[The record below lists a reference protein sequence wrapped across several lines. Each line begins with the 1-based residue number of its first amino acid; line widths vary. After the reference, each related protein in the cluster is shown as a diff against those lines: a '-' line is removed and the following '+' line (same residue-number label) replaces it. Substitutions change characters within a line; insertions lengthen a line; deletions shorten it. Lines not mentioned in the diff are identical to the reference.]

1 MNKIPNNLTNINFFL
16 ILVLPFAL
24 LFGTFISEIIIF
36 LSTVF
41 FLLKSYIEKEW
52 EWTTKTEFKF
62 LLLIWG
68 YLILN
73 AILANN
79 IHLSLSRGFFFF
91 RFILLIFVISDILKN
106 KRFEN
111 IIFISWIS
119 LTIVTSVDIYIE
131 FFFQKNLLGKF
142 SEYPGRIASFTGKE
156 LKIGGY
162 LIAIL
167 LTSFSFFLNKNLNI
181 KKYIILLSVL
191 TLALI
196 AVIIT
201 GERSNSIKAVFIFI
215 LFLLFL
221 KKHQLIKY
229 VVLILFII
237 MLITSVL
244 NINKIKYRYTEIIN
258 NINNPII
265 LLKDSLHGAH
275 YSTAWK
281 IFKNYPYFGVGNKNF
296 REECQNKI
304 YLDKNY
310 KYTENRC
317 STHPHQIYLEL
328 LSELGI
334 IGTLLIIFFIIFI
347 SAKSFLIYFKNYNLL
362 ILAPT
367 LYVISIFIPVIPSGS
382 FFTSFGAT
390 LFWLN
395 VGIIFSNFNRN

>member
-1 MNKIPNNLTNINFFL
+1 MNNISNNLTNINFFL
-16 ILVLPFAL
+16 ILLLPFAL
-24 LFGTFISEIIIF
+24 LFGTFVSEIIIF

-41 FLLKSYIEKEW
+41 FLIKSYIEKEW
-52 EWTTKTEFKF
+52 EWTKKTEFKF
-62 LLLIWG
+62 LLLIWS

-73 AILANN
+73 AILAEN
-79 IHLSLSRGFFFF
+79 IHLSFSRGIFFF

-111 IIFISWIS
+111 IIFISWVT
-119 LTIVTSVDIYIE
+119 LTIITSVDIYIE
-131 FFFQKNLLGKF
+131 FFFEKNLLGNF
-142 SEYPGRIASFTGKE
+142 SEYPERIASYTGKE

-162 LIAIL
+162 LSATL
-167 LTSFSFFLNKNLNI
+167 FTSFSFFLNKNINI
-181 KKYIILLSVL
+181 KKYIILFSLL
-191 TLALI
+191 TFTLI
-196 AVIIT
+196 AVIFT

-215 LFLLFL
+215 LFLMFL

-229 VVLILFII
+229 IILILFII
-237 MLITSVL
+237 ILIMSIL

-258 NINNPII
+258 NINDPII

-296 REECQNKI
+296 REECHNKI
-304 YLDKNY
+304 YFDKNY

-334 IGTLLIIFFIIFI
+334 IGTLLIVFFIIFI
-347 SAKSFLIYFKNYNLL
+347 STKSFLIFFKNYNLL

-367 LYVISIFIPVIPSGS
+367 LYVISIFMPLIPSGS

-395 VGIIFSNFNRN
+395 IGIIFSNFNKN

>member
-1 MNKIPNNLTNINFFL
+1 M

-24 LFGTFISEIIIF
+24 LFGTFVSEIIIF

-41 FLLKSYIEKEW
+41 FLIKSYIEKEW
-52 EWTTKTEFKF
+52 EWTKKTEFKF
-62 LLLIWG
+62 LLLIWS

-79 IHLSLSRGFFFF
+79 IHLSLSRGIFFF

-106 KRFEN
+106 KRFAN
-111 IIFISWIS
+111 IIFISWIT

-131 FFFQKNLLGKF
+131 FFFEKDLLGNF
-142 SEYPGRIASFTGKE
+142 SEYSGRIASFTGKE

-167 LTSFSFFLNKNLNI
+167 LTSFSFFLNKNINI
-181 KKYIILLSVL
+181 KKYIILLSLL
-191 TLALI
+191 TFALM
-196 AVIIT
+196 AVIIS
-201 GERSNSIKAVFIFI
+201 GERSNSIKVVFIFI
-215 LFLLFL
+215 LYLLFL

-229 VVLILFII
+229 IVLILFII
-237 MLITSVL
+237 ILIMSVL

-334 IGTLLIIFFIIFI
+334 IGTLLIVFFCNIYKRKIFFN
-347 SAKSFLIYFKNYNLL
+347 IY
-362 ILAPT
+362 
-367 LYVISIFIPVIPSGS
+367 
-382 FFTSFGAT
+382 
-390 LFWLN
+390 
-395 VGIIFSNFNRN
+395 

>member
-1 MNKIPNNLTNINFFL
+1 MKNISYNLTKINFFL
-16 ILVLPFAL
+16 ILLLPFAL
-24 LFGTFISEIIIF
+24 LLGTFASEVVIF
-36 LSTVF
+36 LSTLL
-41 FLLKSYIEKEW
+41 FLIKSYFEKKW
-52 EWTTKTEFKF
+52 QWTKSTEFKF
-62 LLLIWG
+62 LLLIWC

-73 AILANN
+73 SILANN
-79 IHLSLSRGFFFF
+79 IHLSLSRGVFFF

-106 KRFEN
+106 EKFKET
-111 IIFISWIS
+111 IFVSWIVLTIFISI
-119 LTIVTSVDIYIE
+119 DIYIE
-131 FFFQKNLLGKF
+131 FFFEKNLLGN
-142 SEYPGRIASFTGKE
+142 SSDYPGRIASFTGKE
-156 LKIGGY
+156 LKVGGY

-181 KKYIILLSVL
+181 KKYIILLSC
-191 TLALI
+191 LI
-196 AVIIT
+196 GAVVAVIMT
-201 GERSNSIKAVFIFI
+201 GERSNSIKAVFVFI
-215 LFLLFL
+215 LLLLLL

-229 VVLILFII
+229 AALVLFLIILII
-237 MLITSVL
+237 GIL
-244 NINKIKYRYTEIIN
+244 NINKIKYRYTDIIN
-258 NINNPII
+258 NISNPTI

-304 YLDKNY
+304 YFDKNY
-310 KYTENRC
+310 KYTESRC
-317 STHPHQIYLEL
+317 STHPHQVYLEL

-334 IGTLLIIFFIIFI
+334 IGTLLIVFFIIFI

-367 LYVISIFIPVIPSGS
+367 LYIISIFIPLIPSGS

-395 VGIIFSNFNRN
+395 IGIILSNFNKN

>member
-1 MNKIPNNLTNINFFL
+1 MKNISNNLIKINFFL
-16 ILVLPFAL
+16 ILLLPFAL
-24 LFGTFISEIIIF
+24 LFGTFVSEIVIF
-36 LSTVF
+36 LSTLVF
-41 FLLKSYIEKEW
+41 LIKSYFEKEW
-52 EWTTKTEFKF
+52 EWTKSTEFKF
-62 LLLIWG
+62 LLLIWS

-73 AILANN
+73 SILANN
-79 IHLSLSRGFFFF
+79 IHLSLSRSVFFF

-106 KRFEN
+106 KRFER
-111 IIFISWIS
+111 IIFISWIT

-131 FFFQKNLLGKF
+131 FFFGRDLLGN
-142 SEYPGRIASFTGKE
+142 SSDYPGRIASFTGKE

-167 LTSFSFFLNKNLNI
+167 LTSFSFFLNKNINI
-181 KKYIILLSVL
+181 KKYIILLSF
-191 TLALI
+191 LI
-196 AVIIT
+196 GAVVAVIMT
-201 GERSNSIKAVFIFI
+201 GERSNSIKAVFVFI
-215 LFLLFL
+215 LFLLLL
-221 KKHQLIKY
+221 KKNQLIKY

-237 MLITSVL
+237 ILIMSIF
-244 NINKIKYRYTEIIN
+244 NINKIKSRYTEIIN

-304 YLDKNY
+304 YFDKNY
-310 KYTENRC
+310 KYTESRC

-334 IGTLLIIFFIIFI
+334 IGSLLIVFFIIFI
-347 SAKSFLIYFKNYNLL
+347 STKSFLIYFKNYNLL

-367 LYVISIFIPVIPSGS
+367 LYVISIFMPLIPSGS

-395 VGIIFSNFNRN
+395 IGIIFSSFNKN

>member
-1 MNKIPNNLTNINFFL
+1 MNKISNNLTNINFFL
-16 ILVLPFAL
+16 ILVLPIAL
-24 LFGTFISEIIIF
+24 LFGTFVSEIIIF
-36 LSTVF
+36 LSSVF
-41 FLLKSYIEKEW
+41 FLIKSYIEKEW
-52 EWTTKTEFKF
+52 EWTEKNEFKF

-79 IHLSLSRGFFFF
+79 IHLSLSRGIFFF

-111 IIFISWIS
+111 IIFISWIT

-131 FFFQKNLLGKF
+131 FFFEKDLLGNF

-167 LTSFSFFLNKNLNI
+167 LTPFSFFLNKNINI
-181 KKYIILLSVL
+181 KKYIILLSIL
-191 TLALI
+191 TFTLI
-196 AVIIT
+196 AVIMT

-221 KKHQLIKY
+221 KKHQLIKHII
-229 VVLILFII
+229 LILFITILI
-237 MLITSVL
+237 MSIL
-244 NINKIKYRYTEIIN
+244 NINKIKYRYTEITN
-258 NINNPII
+258 NINNPVI

-334 IGTLLIIFFIIFI
+334 IGTLLIVFFIIFI

-367 LYVISIFIPVIPSGS
+367 LYVISIFIPLIPSGS

-395 VGIIFSNFNRN
+395 IGIIFSNFNKN

>member
-16 ILVLPFAL
+16 ILVLPFSL

-41 FLLKSYIEKEW
+41 FLIKSYIEKEW
-52 EWTTKTEFKF
+52 EWTKKTEFKF

-79 IHLSLSRGFFFF
+79 IHLSLSRGIFFF

-111 IIFISWIS
+111 IIFISWIA
-119 LTIVTSVDIYIE
+119 LTIVTSVDIYME
-131 FFFQKNLLGKF
+131 FFFEKDLLGNF
-142 SEYPGRIASFTGKE
+142 SEYSGRIASFTGKE

-162 LIAIL
+162 LIAIIF
-167 LTSFSFFLNKNLNI
+167 TSFSFFLNKNINI
-181 KKYIILLSVL
+181 KNYIILLSLL
-191 TLALI
+191 TFVLI
-196 AVIIT
+196 AVIMS
-201 GERSNSIKAVFIFI
+201 GERSNSIKAVFIFV

-229 VVLILFII
+229 IVLILFII
-237 MLITSVL
+237 ILIMCVL

-258 NINNPII
+258 NISNPII

-281 IFKNYPYFGVGNKNF
+281 IFKNYPYFGAGNKNF

-334 IGTLLIIFFIIFI
+334 IGTLLIVFFIIFI

-367 LYVISIFIPVIPSGS
+367 LYIISIFMPLIPSGS

-395 VGIIFSNFNRN
+395 IGIILSNFNKN

>member
-41 FLLKSYIEKEW
+41 FLIKSYIEKEW
-52 EWTTKTEFKF
+52 EWTAKTEFKF

-79 IHLSLSRGFFFF
+79 IHLSLSRGIFFF

-131 FFFQKNLLGKF
+131 FFFQKNLLENF

-201 GERSNSIKAVFIFI
+201 GERSNSIKAVFIFV

-229 VVLILFII
+229 IVLILFII
-237 MLITSVL
+237 ILIMSVL

-258 NINNPII
+258 NISNPII

-334 IGTLLIIFFIIFI
+334 IGTLLIVFFIIFI

-367 LYVISIFIPVIPSGS
+367 LYIISIFIPLIPSGS

-395 VGIIFSNFNRN
+395 IGIILSNFNKN

>member
-1 MNKIPNNLTNINFFL
+1 MNKISNNLTNINFFL

-41 FLLKSYIEKEW
+41 FLIKSYIEKEW
-52 EWTTKTEFKF
+52 GWTEKTEFKF

-79 IHLSLSRGFFFF
+79 IHLSLPRGIFFF

-111 IIFISWIS
+111 IIFISWIT

-131 FFFQKNLLGKF
+131 FFFEKNLLGNF
-142 SEYPGRIASFTGKE
+142 SEYSGRIASFTGKE

-167 LTSFSFFLNKNLNI
+167 LTSFSFFLNKNINI
-181 KKYIILLSVL
+181 KKYIILLSLL
-191 TLALI
+191 TFVLI
-196 AVIIT
+196 AVIIS
-201 GERSNSIKAVFIFI
+201 GERSNSIRAVFIFI

-229 VVLILFII
+229 IVLILFII
-237 MLITSVL
+237 ILIVSVL
-244 NINKIKYRYTEIIN
+244 NINKIKYRYIEIIN

-296 REECQNKI
+296 REVCQNKI

-317 STHPHQIYLEL
+317 SAHPHQIYLEL

-334 IGTLLIIFFIIFI
+334 IGTLLIVFFIIFI

-367 LYVISIFIPVIPSGS
+367 LYIISIFIPLIPSGS

-395 VGIIFSNFNRN
+395 IGIILSNFNKN

>member
-1 MNKIPNNLTNINFFL
+1 MNKISINLKNINFFL

-24 LFGTFISEIIIF
+24 LIGTFVSEIIIF

-41 FLLKSYIEKEW
+41 FLIKSYIEKEW
-52 EWTTKTEFKF
+52 EWTQKTEFKF
-62 LLLIWG
+62 LLLIWS

-79 IHLSLSRGFFFF
+79 IHLSLSRGIFFF

-111 IIFISWIS
+111 IIFISWIA

-131 FFFQKNLLGKF
+131 FFFEKDLLGNF
-142 SEYPGRIASFTGKE
+142 SEYSGRIASFTGKE

-167 LTSFSFFLNKNLNI
+167 LTSFSFFLNKNINI

-191 TLALI
+191 TFTLI
-196 AVIIT
+196 AVIMT

-229 VVLILFII
+229 IVLILFII
-237 MLITSVL
+237 TLIVSVL

-334 IGTLLIIFFIIFI
+334 IGTLLIVFFIIFI

-367 LYVISIFIPVIPSGS
+367 LYVISIFIPLIPSGS

-395 VGIIFSNFNRN
+395 IGIIFSNFNKN

>member
-1 MNKIPNNLTNINFFL
+1 LNKIPNNLTNINFFL
-16 ILVLPFAL
+16 ILVLPFSL

-41 FLLKSYIEKEW
+41 FLIKSYIEKEW
-52 EWTTKTEFKF
+52 EWTEKTEFKF

-79 IHLSLSRGFFFF
+79 IHLSLSRGIFFF

-111 IIFISWIS
+111 IIFISWIA

-131 FFFQKNLLGKF
+131 FFFEKDLLGNF
-142 SEYPGRIASFTGKE
+142 SEYSGRIASFTGKE

-162 LIAIL
+162 LIAIIF
-167 LTSFSFFLNKNLNI
+167 TSFSFFLNKNINI
-181 KKYIILLSVL
+181 KNYIILLSLL
-191 TLALI
+191 TFALI
-196 AVIIT
+196 AVIMS
-201 GERSNSIKAVFIFI
+201 GERSNSIKAVFIFV

-229 VVLILFII
+229 IVLILFII
-237 MLITSVL
+237 ILIMCVL

-258 NINNPII
+258 NISNPII

-281 IFKNYPYFGVGNKNF
+281 IFKNYPYFGAGNKNF

-334 IGTLLIIFFIIFI
+334 IGTLLIVFFIIFI

-367 LYVISIFIPVIPSGS
+367 LYIISIFMPLIPSGS

-395 VGIIFSNFNRN
+395 IGIILSNFNKN

>member
-1 MNKIPNNLTNINFFL
+1 MNKTSNNLTNINFFL

-24 LFGTFISEIIIF
+24 LFGTFVSEIIIF
-36 LSTVF
+36 LSTAF
-41 FLLKSYIEKEW
+41 FLIKSYIEKKW
-52 EWTTKTEFKF
+52 EWTEKTEFKF

-79 IHLSLSRGFFFF
+79 IHLSLSRGIFFF

-111 IIFISWIS
+111 IIFISWIT

-131 FFFQKNLLGKF
+131 FFFNKDLLGNF
-142 SEYPGRIASFTGKE
+142 SEYSGRIASFTGKE

-167 LTSFSFFLNKNLNI
+167 LTSFSFFLNKNKNI
-181 KKYIILLSVL
+181 KRYIILLSVL
-191 TLALI
+191 AVTLI

-221 KKHQLIKY
+221 KKHQIIEY
-229 VVLILFII
+229 IILILFII
-237 MLITSVL
+237 ILIMGVL

-296 REECQNKI
+296 REECQNKV

-334 IGTLLIIFFIIFI
+334 IGTLLIVFFIIFI

-367 LYVISIFIPVIPSGS
+367 LYVMSIFIPLIPSGS

-395 VGIIFSNFNRN
+395 IGIIFSNFNKN

>member
-1 MNKIPNNLTNINFFL
+1 MNKISNNLTNINFFL

-24 LFGTFISEIIIF
+24 LFGTFVSEIIIF

-41 FLLKSYIEKEW
+41 FLIKSYIEKEW
-52 EWTTKTEFKF
+52 EWTQKTEFKF

-79 IHLSLSRGFFFF
+79 IHLSLSRGIFFF

-111 IIFISWIS
+111 FIFISWIT
-119 LTIVTSVDIYIE
+119 LTIVTSADIYIE
-131 FFFQKNLLGKF
+131 FFFEKDLLGNF
-142 SEYPGRIASFTGKE
+142 SEYPGRIAGFTGGE

-162 LIAIL
+162 LIATL
-167 LTSFSFFLNKNLNI
+167 LTSFSFFLNKNINI
-181 KKYIILLSVL
+181 IKYIILLSLL
-191 TLALI
+191 TFTLI
-196 AVIIT
+196 AVIMT

-221 KKHQLIKY
+221 RKHQLIKY
-229 VVLILFII
+229 IVLILFII
-237 MLITSVL
+237 ILIMSVL

-310 KYTENRC
+310 KYTESRC

-334 IGTLLIIFFIIFI
+334 IGTLLIIFFIMFI

-367 LYVISIFIPVIPSGS
+367 LYVISIFMPLIPSGS

-395 VGIIFSNFNRN
+395 IGIIFSKFDKN

>member
-16 ILVLPFAL
+16 ILVLPFSL

-41 FLLKSYIEKEW
+41 FLIKSYIEKEW
-52 EWTTKTEFKF
+52 EWTEKTEFKF

-79 IHLSLSRGFFFF
+79 IHLSLSRGIFFF

-111 IIFISWIS
+111 IIFISWIA

-131 FFFQKNLLGKF
+131 FFFEKDLLGNF
-142 SEYPGRIASFTGKE
+142 SEYSGRIASFTGKE

-162 LIAIL
+162 LIAIIF
-167 LTSFSFFLNKNLNI
+167 TSFSFFLNKNINI
-181 KKYIILLSVL
+181 KNYIILLSLL
-191 TLALI
+191 TFALI
-196 AVIIT
+196 AVIMS
-201 GERSNSIKAVFIFI
+201 GERSNSIKAVFIFV

-229 VVLILFII
+229 IVLILFII
-237 MLITSVL
+237 ILIMCVL

-258 NINNPII
+258 NISNPII

-281 IFKNYPYFGVGNKNF
+281 IFKNYPYFGAGNKNF

-334 IGTLLIIFFIIFI
+334 IGTLLIVFFIIFI

-367 LYVISIFIPVIPSGS
+367 LYIISIFMPLIPSGS

-395 VGIIFSNFNRN
+395 IGIILSNFNKN